1 MTIPFFA
8 NRTTLHRLHQ
18 TVQRNIVR
26 NHQARYESSNSTRNA
41 STTTTSGLSSPLP
54 PTRTI
59 PTQNSWIDPFLRP
72 FRAYGRMQ
80 HRSPLMTQ
88 FESTLVIYYL
98 GDLVSQTIGTN
109 VFIDGEYEPI
119 RGLRMMLIG
128 ALSSIPGYKWFI
140 FLGNHFNYR
149 SHLLSLATKVV
160 VNQTFF
166 TPVFNTYFFG
176 MQTLLSG
183 GSWADAKERVW
194 NTVPVSW
201 VNSWKVWPVVTA
213 INFSFVPWQ
222 YRNVFAG
229 VIAIG
234 WQGYLSWL
242 NKREEKR
249 EGAVQEREKL
259 EREREMARLRAR
271 DGGGL
276 RRRESGVELLERRRR
291 VKSGGEEGNG

>member
-1 MTIPFFA
+1 MALPFF
-8 NRTTLHRLHQ
+8 TTRSTLNRLHQ
-18 TVQRNIVR
+18 TVQRNLSR
-26 NHQARYESSNSTRNA
+26 THARYESSKPN
-41 STTTTSGLSSPLP
+41 TSSGP
-54 PTRTI
+54 PPSRTI

-80 HRSPLMTQ
+80 HRSPLTTQ

-98 GDLVSQTIGTN
+98 GDLCSQTIGSN
-109 VFIDGEYEPI
+109 VFIDAEYEPI

-140 FLGNHFNYR
+140 FLGNHFNYK
-149 SHLLSLATKVV
+149 SHMLSLAVKVV

-166 TPVFNTYFFG
+166 TPVFNSYFFG
-176 MQTLLSG
+176 MQTLLAG
-183 GSWADAKERVW
+183 GSWAEARERVVR
-194 NTVPVSW
+194 TVPVSW

-213 INFSFVPWQ
+213 VNFTFVPWQ

-242 NKREEKR
+242 NKREEGR
-249 EGAVQEREKL
+249 LLVEEEA
-259 EREREMARLRAR
+259 REREERAR
-271 DGGGL
+271 REREWREQDGEGKK
-276 RRRESGVELLERRRR
+276 
-291 VKSGGEEGNG
+291 VKRKRKKAKKQEEEAEGAS